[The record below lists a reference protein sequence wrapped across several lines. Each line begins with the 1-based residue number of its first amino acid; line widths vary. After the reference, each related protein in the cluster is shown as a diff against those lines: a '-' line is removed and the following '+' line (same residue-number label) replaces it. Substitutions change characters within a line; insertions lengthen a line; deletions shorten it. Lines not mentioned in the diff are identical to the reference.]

1 MIGALVMSYGSPQGP
16 NDIERFY
23 THIRGGVA
31 PTDAQLAGLRARY
44 EAIGGTTALT
54 ERSTAQQQAIAHALG
69 AEWVVRPGLKHSPP
83 FIEDG
88 ISSLIAAGVDAIVGV
103 VLSPHYSRASVGQYH
118 SRAAAAAGST
128 CYGRVDRWF
137 DLDAYVGFT
146 AKDLRRAIDAAEPN
160 TKVLFSA
167 HSLPEQVL
175 LDDPYPGELRA
186 GAEMIASRAGL
197 SSWGDWGLVWQSAG
211 ATPES
216 WRGPD
221 IGGVLADLADTRRSP
236 GVIVVPHGFTTEHL
250 EVRYDL
256 DISAAATARELGL
269 AFERTAVVDS
279 DPGVM
284 AQLAE
289 RITESVP

>member
-1 MIGALVMSYGSPQGP
+1 MSYGSPQGP
-16 NDIERFY
+16 DDVERFY
-23 THIRGGVA
+23 THIRGGVP
-31 PTDAQLAGLRARY
+31 PTEAQLADLRARY

-54 ERSTAQQQAIAHALG
+54 ERSTAQQQEIAHALG
-69 AEWVVRPGLKHSPP
+69 AEWVVRSGRKHSPP

-88 ISSLIAAGVDAIVGV
+88 VSSLMAAGVDAIVGV
-103 VLSPHYSRASVGQYH
+103 VLSPHYSRASVGHYH
-118 SRAAAAAGST
+118 SRAATAAGST
-128 CYGRVDRWF
+128 GYGRVDRWF
-137 DLDAYVGFT
+137 DLDAYVGFI
-146 AKDLRRAIDAAEPN
+146 ARDLRRAVDAAEPN

-167 HSLPEQVL
+167 HSLPERAL
-175 LDDPYPGELRA
+175 IDDPYPGELRT

-256 DISAAATARELGL
+256 DVSAAATARELGL